1 MNAMYAIYHGPDGLK
16 HIANRI
22 HNNTQLLAESLKQNG
37 NVVSNEIFFDTI
49 KIKPKLGV
57 AIVRKAAEAKQIN
70 LRYYADNEHVGISLD
85 ETVTEQDV
93 DDLLSIFQCTKS
105 NSVQN
110 SPLSSDNY
118 RRDSKFLQHS
128 VFDKYKSEALMVRY
142 LKTLE
147 NKDYSLVHGMIPLGS
162 CTMKLNAT
170 TELMPCS
177 WKEFNSM
184 HPFAPKEQAKG
195 YMKMLSDLESDLC
208 EITGFSKIS
217 FQPNSGAQ
225 GEYAGLRT
233 IMQYLKANGQ
243 KHRKVCLIPYS
254 AHGTNPA
261 TAAMTGLEIVKIDVD
276 QDGGVNLKHIKEEI
290 NKHKNELACAM
301 ITYPSTAGVFD
312 SRAKDLCDL
321 LHSHGAQ
328 VYMDGANLN
337 AQVIFIFSVLS
348 FE

>member
-16 HIANRI
+16 NIANRI
-22 HNNTQLLAESLKQNG
+22 HNFTQLVAQSLKENG
-37 NVVSNEIFFDTI
+37 NQVLNETFFDTI
-49 KIKPKLGV
+49 KVKPKLGV
-57 AIVRKAAEAKQIN
+57 KSVRKAAEAKNIN
-70 LRYYADNEHVGISLD
+70 LRYYSDNEHVGISLD
-85 ETVTEQDV
+85 ETVNEQDV
-93 DDLLSIFQCTKS
+93 EDILSLFGSSKSNNIS
-105 NSVQN
+105 NSV
-110 SPLSSDNY
+110 LSDKYKRNTN
-118 RRDSKFLQHS
+118 FLQHS
-128 VFDKYKSEALMVRY
+128 VFNKYQSEALMVRY
-142 LKTLE
+142 LKKLE

-177 WKEFNSM
+177 WKEFNSI

-195 YMKMLSDLESDLC
+195 YAKMLNDLERDLC
-208 EITGFSKIS
+208 EITGFDKIS

-233 IMQYLKANGQ
+233 IMQYLKANGEE
-243 KHRKVCLIPYS
+243 KRKVCLIPYS

-261 TAAMTGLEIVKIDVD
+261 TAAMAGLHIVKIDVD
-276 QDGGVNLKHIKEEI
+276 KDGGVNLKHITEEI

-337 AQVIFIFSVLS
+337 AQVFYFLN
-348 FE
+348 FKFFLN

>member
-1 MNAMYAIYHGPDGLK
+1 
-16 HIANRI
+16 
-22 HNNTQLLAESLKQNG
+22 
-37 NVVSNEIFFDTI
+37 
-49 KIKPKLGV
+49 
-57 AIVRKAAEAKQIN
+57 
-70 LRYYADNEHVGISLD
+70 
-85 ETVTEQDV
+85 
-93 DDLLSIFQCTKS
+93 
-105 NSVQN
+105 
-110 SPLSSDNY
+110 
-118 RRDSKFLQHS
+118 
-128 VFDKYKSEALMVRY
+128 
-142 LKTLE
+142 
-147 NKDYSLVHGMIPLGS
+147 
-162 CTMKLNAT
+162 
-170 TELMPCS
+170 
-177 WKEFNSM
+177 M